1 MRRRTDVLLG
11 LLLAALTA
19 ALAAGALLSVDIAV
33 RDWVDSHRPPVLYW
47 TARVL
52 NYLGQGWLLQLMSLA
67 AALWLVRRERSIRPL
82 LPVAAAYVS
91 LVALVGPVKVLT
103 DRVAPHHESGA
114 AEFFT
119 GGMSYPSG
127 HVANSIVWYGVLALL
142 LGGVLS
148 PAARRWLRILP
159 PVVVLVITTYLGFH
173 WLTDSIAGLFA
184 GLLLDRVLRRIDWN
198 RLWLPP
204 PVRKWS
210 HDVPELAPERSA
222 GPGLR

>member
-1 MRRRTDVLLG
+1 VRRRTDVLLG

-52 NYLGQGWLLQLMSLA
+52 NYLGQGWLLQLLSLA
-67 AALWLVRRERSIRPL
+67 AALWLVRRTHSLRPL
-82 LPVAAAYVS
+82 LPVVVAY
-91 LVALVGPVKVLT
+91 VALVVLIGPVKVLT

-127 HVANSIVWYGVLALL
+127 HVANTIVWYGVLSLL
-142 LGGVLS
+142 LGGVLGRT
-148 PAARRWLRILP
+148 ARRWLRIVP
-159 PVVVLVITTYLGFH
+159 PVIVFVVTTYLGFH

-184 GLLLDRVLRRIDWN
+184 GLLLDRALRRVDWN
-198 RLWLPP
+198 RIPLPSR
-204 PVRKWS
+204 VRMWS
-210 HDVPELAPERSA
+210 HEVPDLGGFPNRKA
-222 GPGLR
+222 